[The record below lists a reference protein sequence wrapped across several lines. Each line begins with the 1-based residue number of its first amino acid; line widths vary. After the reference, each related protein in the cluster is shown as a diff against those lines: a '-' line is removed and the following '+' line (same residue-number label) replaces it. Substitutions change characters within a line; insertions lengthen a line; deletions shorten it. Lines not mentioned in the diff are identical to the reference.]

1 MLFEFVDV
9 LAEAVEALFDGG
21 FGGGEG
27 FGDVADGEVFESQVE
42 ECTFV
47 GFEGGDEAE
56 VVGWCLVYLLGDGV
70 VHPVFEGYESGLPG
84 VAAYLGDGDIEGHT
98 AHPCVGGTV
107 APEVGPR
114 LPEVADD
121 FLVEV
126 ADCIG
131 GAVGV
136 VEADLEDGALAAV
149 EHIKELFLAE
159 LRGGEL
165 AFIPRRGKRGRS
177 QLCVV
182 VVAERIRPK
191 QGKQGMPCFGSVM
204 LSSAVHMFVCRL
216 FPRTCCVRLGCG
228 SFIPSLLY

>member
-42 ECTFV
+42 KCTFV

-56 VVGWCLVYLLGDGV
+56 VVGRCLVYFLGDGV
-70 VHPVFEGYESGLPG
+70 VHPVFEGYESGLLG
-84 VAAYLGDGDIEGHT
+84 MAAYFGDGDIEGHT

-149 EHIKELFLAE
+149 EHVKE
-159 LRGGEL
+159 
-165 AFIPRRGKRGRS
+165 
-177 QLCVV
+177 LCVV

-216 FPRTCCVRLGCG
+216 LPGTCCVRLGCG
-228 SFIPSLLY
+228 QFYPLSIILVAKIRKSNMKNENIFAEN

>member
-1 MLFEFVDV
+1 MFEFVDV

-42 ECTFV
+42 KCTFV

-56 VVGWCLVYLLGDGV
+56 VVGRCLVYFLGDGV
-70 VHPVFEGYESGLPG
+70 VHPVFEGYESGLLG
-84 VAAYLGDGDIEGHT
+84 MAAYFGDGDIEGHT

-149 EHIKELFLAE
+149 EHVKE
-159 LRGGEL
+159 
-165 AFIPRRGKRGRS
+165 
-177 QLCVV
+177 LCVV

-216 FPRTCCVRLGCG
+216 LPGTCCVRLGCG
-228 SFIPSLLY
+228 QFYPLSIILVAKIRKSNMKNENIFAEN

>member
-1 MLFEFVDV
+1 MFEFVDV

-21 FGGGEG
+21 FGGGES

-42 ECTFV
+42 KCTFV

-56 VVGWCLVYLLGDGV
+56 VVGRCLVYFLGDGV

-84 VAAYLGDGDIEGHT
+84 VAAYLCDGDIEGHT
-98 AHPCVGGTV
+98 AHPCVGV
-107 APEVGPR
+107 AVASEAWPG
-114 LPEVADD
+114 LPEVTGN

-126 ADCIG
+126 ADGVG

-149 EHIKELFLAE
+149 EHVKELFLAE

-182 VVAERIRPK
+182 VVAERI
-191 QGKQGMPCFGSVM
+191 
-204 LSSAVHMFVCRL
+204 
-216 FPRTCCVRLGCG
+216 
-228 SFIPSLLY
+228 

>member
-1 MLFEFVDV
+1 MFEFVDV

-21 FGGGEG
+21 FGGGES

-42 ECTFV
+42 KCTFV

-56 VVGWCLVYLLGDGV
+56 VVGRCLVYFLGDGV
-70 VHPVFEGYESGLPG
+70 VHPVFEGYESGLLG
-84 VAAYLGDGDIEGHT
+84 MAAYFGDGDIEGHT

-149 EHIKELFLAE
+149 EHVKE
-159 LRGGEL
+159 
-165 AFIPRRGKRGRS
+165 
-177 QLCVV
+177 LCVV

-216 FPRTCCVRLGCG
+216 LPGTCCVRLGCG
-228 SFIPSLLY
+228 QFYPLSIILVAKIRKSNMKNENIFAEN

>member
-1 MLFEFVDV
+1 MFEFVDV

-42 ECTFV
+42 KCTFV

-56 VVGWCLVYLLGDGV
+56 VVGWCLVYFLGDCV
-70 VHPVFEGYESGLPG
+70 VHPVFEGYESGLLG
-84 VAAYLGDGDIEGHT
+84 MAAYLGDGDIEGHT

-107 APEVGPR
+107 ASEVGPR
-114 LPEVADD
+114 FPEVAGN

-149 EHIKELFLAE
+149 EHVKE
-159 LRGGEL
+159 
-165 AFIPRRGKRGRS
+165 
-177 QLCVV
+177 LCVV

-216 FPRTCCVRLGCG
+216 FRGRYCVRFECD